1 MGARAGADVVEPEI
15 AIRQQG
21 QGSCRRQGES
31 IQMNAKLG
39 KIALENSIEISL
51 AEACYFG
58 FFILLSVTKG
68 MGLYEGQKL
77 FELLVIP
84 AFLLAI
90 VKILITPYTKRQW
103 VMQILFLLLAVL
115 VLYESHERGIL
126 FLTFAVLGMKNIS
139 VKKVFHTGL
148 WVWSLCAVVLCIF
161 SFFRLEHT
169 IYRVHDKLGLGYI
182 FRWSLGFT
190 HPNILHIT
198 YFTLCA
204 LLLYEM
210 EDNYQFRH
218 FICLMAGNML
228 VFLYSVSYT
237 GFGIVTILLVGCLY
251 VRVRPRLG
259 IAEKISANLVLP
271 VCLISSFVLPLLLYD
286 EKYGVIIQK
295 LNSMV
300 NTRIRLAELF
310 LKPEY
315 FSLFGVDI
323 SEVVKSSV
331 SIDNSY
337 VWGYINYGLIP
348 FAIIILGYFALSFY
362 ITYKQRTRELVI
374 LVCFLVAGWTEPL
387 LFNTSFKN
395 FTLIFLGSLLFV
407 QKEGAKEY
415 CLFPHAQR
423 EIVIPL
429 AGLPDRLL
437 AAAHDVWNRCKVKI
451 AGWSVVGMALGMI
464 LCAVLY
470 TAPEGYVVPR
480 VYTDWLEKSSVY
492 PESRDDPSYAGWKI
506 MNYTDADTP
515 MQLVEGKAVV
525 LETVRYYTGSV
536 LIGGFCGGIFGII
549 CFGLRQNSMDKQT
562 AKRKG

>member
-1 MGARAGADVVEPEI
+1 MD
-15 AIRQQG
+15 
-21 QGSCRRQGES
+21 
-31 IQMNAKLG
+31 G
-39 KIALENSIEISL
+39 KFIKIGRENSIEISL
-51 AEACYFG
+51 TEACYFG

-68 MGLYEGQKL
+68 LGLYEGQKL

-90 VKILITPYTKRQW
+90 IKILITPYTKRQW
-103 VMQILFLLLAVL
+103 VMQIVFLCLTAL

-126 FLTFAVLGMKNIS
+126 FLAFAVLGMKNIS

-148 WVWSLCAVVLCIF
+148 WVWSLCAIVLSIF

-169 IYRVHDKLGLGYI
+169 IYRVHAKLGLGYI

-210 EDNYQFRH
+210 EDNYKFRH
-218 FICLMAGNML
+218 FIYLMAGNVL
-228 VFLYSVSYT
+228 VFLYSISYT
-237 GFGIVTILLVGCLY
+237 GFGIVTVLLIGGLY
-251 VRVRPRLG
+251 VRIRPQFS
-259 IAEKISANLVLP
+259 IAEKILANLVLP
-271 VCLISSFVLPLLLYD
+271 VCLISSLVIPLFLHH
-286 EKYGVIIQK
+286 EKYGEIVQK

-315 FSLFGVDI
+315 FSLFGMDI
-323 SEVVKSSV
+323 SGVLNETV

-337 VWGYINYGLIP
+337 VWVYINYGLIP
-348 FAIIILGYFALSFY
+348 FAIIMLGYFALSLY
-362 ITYKQRTRELVI
+362 SANKQRTRDLLL
-374 LVCFLVAGWTEPL
+374 LVCFLGVGWTEPL

-395 FTLIFLGSLLFV
+395 FTLFFLGSLLFV

-415 CLFPHAQR
+415 CLFPHMQR
-423 EIVIPL
+423 TIVIPF
-429 AGLPDRLL
+429 AGLPDRLF
-437 AAAHDVWNRCKVKI
+437 AASRGIWNRCKVKI
-451 AGWSVVGMALGMI
+451 VVCSIVGMVLGMG

-492 PESRDDPSYAGWKI
+492 LESRDDPNYAGWKV
-506 MNYTDADTP
+506 MNYMDEDTP

-525 LETVRYYTGSV
+525 LETVRYYMGSV
-536 LIGGFCGGIFGII
+536 LIGGFCGGMLGVIY
-549 CFGLRQNSMDKQT
+549 FGLRQNSMGNQT
-562 AKRKG
+562 EKRKG